1 MPATVR
7 DNPGV
12 IAPPPLIFLGFLLL
26 GLVLDALWPL
36 AILPDVTQYLL
47 GIVLFGLGIGLSVT
61 CIAHLRRL
69 GTDFRTHK
77 PASTLVTDGP
87 YRVSRNPIY
96 IALSLVH
103 IGIAVAVDSPW
114 MLAMLIPA
122 LAVVRIGVI
131 AREERYL
138 EAKFGDDYRRYRA
151 SVRRWL

>member
-61 CIAHLRRL
+61 CIGHLRRL

-138 EAKFGDDYRRYRA
+138 EARFGDDYRRYRA

>member
-1 MPATVR
+1 MAANGR

-138 EAKFGDDYRRYRA
+138 EARFGDDYRRYRA

>member
-12 IAPPPLIFLGFLLL
+12 IAPPPLIFFGFLLL

-47 GIVLFGLGIGLSVT
+47 GSALIGLGIALAIA
-61 CIAHLRRL
+61 CISRFRRA
-69 GTDFRTHK
+69 GTEYQTHK

-87 YRVSRNPIY
+87 FRVSRNPIY
-96 IALSLVH
+96 VALSLVH

-122 LAVVRIGVI
+122 LAVVRVGVI

>member
-138 EAKFGDDYRRYRA
+138 EARFGDDYRRYRA

>member
-77 PASTLVTDGP
+77 PTSTLVTDGP

-96 IALSLVH
+96 IALSLAH

-122 LAVVRIGVI
+122 LAVVRVGVI

>member
-122 LAVVRIGVI
+122 LAVVRVGVI

>member
-1 MPATVR
+1 M
-7 DNPGV
+7 
-12 IAPPPLIFLGFLLL
+12 
-26 GLVLDALWPL
+26 
-36 AILPDVTQYLL
+36 TQYLL

-96 IALSLVH
+96 IALSLAH

-122 LAVVRIGVI
+122 LAVVRVGAI